1 MGTTLDA
8 APRAPEPQ
16 LIPVMLSRSETSL
29 TMSWCDFQQLT
40 EILRFAHDIVRW
52 ISKCRA
58 KLRVCSN
65 SRRYVA
71 SEMFRLCRL
80 LFLVGVAGSF
90 LASDEL
96 KAATAP
102 EPGDLRGVGKVTFPI
117 ACTPDVQS
125 DFVRGVALLHS
136 FFYEEARRVF
146 TSVAERDSKCAM
158 AQWGIAM
165 TWWHPIWTPPNP
177 DEMRAGKAAIE
188 KAMSMNAG
196 SDHERG
202 FITALN
208 TYYNTAD
215 NSSAAPVGQSCHGPV
230 GPRDRVVAYE
240 KAMRQLRDKYPDDFE
255 VQTFYAFAV
264 LGVGYATPNDT
275 TLSKQLEAAGTLER
289 LWKQNPNHPGV
300 VHYLIHSY
308 DYPQFAQ
315 RGLTAAKTYNS
326 IAPWV
331 PHALHMPS
339 HIFTR
344 LGMWDESIAANRA
357 SAEASRAYSAM
368 RHRDATE
375 AEELHALDYMAYSY
389 LQEAQDAEAKKI
401 VDLAAKVRKTN
412 PELEF
417 SAAYALAAI
426 PTRYAFERN
435 DWAAAATL
443 SIPNV
448 PHWSWFPFME
458 ALIEYG
464 HALGRAHTSDV
475 EGARKAIAR
484 MQELRDATKDPKF
497 DYFKSHLDLQMQAA
511 TAWVAAAE
519 GKNNDA
525 IDILRRAAGSE
536 EIMGKQ
542 PGSPGAFVPIR
553 EQLGTLLLEV
563 EQPRE
568 AQRQFEA
575 ALKIYPGRF
584 RGLYGAAKAAEQ
596 AGDNENASR
605 YYTKLAAQ
613 TTRAGNSR
621 DELNHIREFLS
632 AQPKAPDSKD
642 IATAHE

>member
-1 MGTTLDA
+1 MVRCRWPRVILFIALANNLGLHA
-8 APRAPEPQ
+8 A
-16 LIPVMLSRSETSL
+16 
-29 TMSWCDFQQLT
+29 
-40 EILRFAHDIVRW
+40 
-52 ISKCRA
+52 KC
-58 KLRVCSN
+58 
-65 SRRYVA
+65 
-71 SEMFRLCRL
+71 
-80 LFLVGVAGSF
+80 
-90 LASDEL
+90 
-96 KAATAP
+96 ATARQ
-102 EPGDLRGVGKVTFPI
+102 PGDLRGVGKVTFPI
-117 ACTPDVQS
+117 TCTPEAQS
-125 DFVRGVALLHS
+125 DFARGVALLHS

-146 TSVAERDSKCAM
+146 TSVSERDPKCAM

-165 TWWHPIWTPPNP
+165 TWWHPIWTPPTP
-177 DEMRAGKAAIE
+177 DEMGAGKAAIE
-188 KAMSMNAG
+188 KAMAMNA
-196 SDHERG
+196 STDRERG

-208 TYYNTAD
+208 IYYNTPD
-215 NSSAAPVGQSCHGPV
+215 SSTTAPIGQSCHGPV

-264 LGVGYATPNDT
+264 LGVGYATPNDV
-275 TLSKQLEAAGTLER
+275 TLSKQLEAAAILEK

-308 DYPQFAQ
+308 DYPQLAQ
-315 RGLTAAKTYNS
+315 RGLAAAQSYAS

-357 SAEASRAYSAM
+357 SAEASRAYAAM

-375 AEELHALDYMAYSY
+375 AEELHALDYLAYSY
-389 LQEAQDAEAKKI
+389 LQEARDTEAKKI

-443 SIPNV
+443 PIPKL
-448 PHWSWFPFME
+448 PHWSSFPFME

-464 HALGRAHTSDV
+464 HALGRAHTGDLD
-475 EGARKAIAR
+475 GARKAIAR
-484 MQELRDATKDPKF
+484 MQHLRDATKDPKF

-511 TAWVAAAE
+511 SAWVATGD
-519 GKNNDA
+519 GKKNEA
-525 IDILRRAAGSE
+525 IETLRRAADSE
-536 EIMGKQ
+536 DILGKH
-542 PGSPGAFVPIR
+542 PVSPGAFVPIR
-553 EQLGTLLLEV
+553 EQLGSLLLELG
-563 EQPRE
+563 QPKE
-568 AQRQFEA
+568 AQREFEA

-584 RGLYGAAKAAEQ
+584 RGLYGAAQAAEQ

-613 TTRAGNSR
+613 TSKAGVSR
-621 DELNHIREFLS
+621 DELNHVREFLS
-632 AQPKAPDSKD
+632 AQAKAADLKD
-642 IATAHE
+642 VAAARD

>member
-1 MGTTLDA
+1 M
-8 APRAPEPQ
+8 
-16 LIPVMLSRSETSL
+16 
-29 TMSWCDFQQLT
+29 
-40 EILRFAHDIVRW
+40 VRW
-52 ISKCRA
+52 RS
-58 KLRVCSN
+58 LRLVFLAGL
-65 SRRYVA
+65 A
-71 SEMFRLCRL
+71 SS
-80 LFLVGVAGSF
+80 FLVLNHVKS
-90 LASDEL
+90 
-96 KAATAP
+96 ATAP

-117 ACTPDVQS
+117 TCAPDVQS
-125 DFVRGVALLHS
+125 DFARGVALLHS

-146 TSVAERDSKCAM
+146 TSVAERDPKCAM

-188 KAMSMNAG
+188 KATSLNAD
-196 SDHERG
+196 SDRERG

-208 TYYNTAD
+208 TYYNTPD
-215 NSSAAPVGQSCHGPV
+215 SSVAAPVGQSCHGPV

-264 LGVGYATPNDT
+264 LATGYATPNDT
-275 TLSKQLEAAGTLER
+275 SLAKQLEAAGILEK
-289 LWKQNPNHPGV
+289 LWKQNANHPGV

-315 RGLTAAKTYNS
+315 RGLTAAQTYNS

-357 SAEASRAYSAM
+357 SAEASRAYAAM

-401 VDLAAKVRKTN
+401 VDIAAKVKKTN

-435 DWAAAATL
+435 DWAAAANL
-443 SIPNV
+443 AIPNL
-448 PHWSWFPFME
+448 PHWSSFPFME

-464 HALGRAHTSDV
+464 HALGRAHTGDLD
-475 EGARKAIAR
+475 GARKAIAR
-484 MQELRDATKDPKF
+484 MQQLRDATKEPKF
-497 DYFKSHLDLQMQAA
+497 DYFKSHLELQMQAA
-511 TAWVAAAE
+511 SAWVAAAE
-519 GKNNDA
+519 GKKNDA
-525 IDILRRAAGSE
+525 LDILRRAADSE
-536 EIMGKQ
+536 DILGKH
-542 PGSPGAFVPIR
+542 PVSPGAFVPIR
-553 EQLGTLLLEV
+553 EQLGALLLEMG
-563 EQPRE
+563 QPTE
-568 AQRQFEA
+568 AQREFEA

-584 RGLYGAAKAAEQ
+584 RGLYGAAQAAEQ
-596 AGDNENASR
+596 AGDNEGASR

-613 TTRAGNSR
+613 TSKAGGSR
-621 DELNHIREFLS
+621 DELNHVREFLS
-632 AQPKAPDSKD
+632 AQAKAADSKGV
-642 IATAHE
+642 ASARE

>member
-1 MGTTLDA
+1 MPNLVLQLRNIHTHIPLKMLRLDWARTVCLIALVTTS
-8 APRAPEPQ
+8 
-16 LIPVMLSRSETSL
+16 VV
-29 TMSWCDFQQLT
+29 
-40 EILRFAHDIVRW
+40 LRNVQ
-52 ISKCRA
+52 C
-58 KLRVCSN
+58 
-65 SRRYVA
+65 
-71 SEMFRLCRL
+71 
-80 LFLVGVAGSF
+80 
-90 LASDEL
+90 
-96 KAATAP
+96 ATAP

-117 ACTPDVQS
+117 TCAPTISNAGSDATIEGPATPSFTAPTDVQS
-125 DFVRGVALLHS
+125 DFARGVALLHS

-146 TSVAERDSKCAM
+146 TSVAERDPKCAM

-188 KAMSMNAG
+188 KAMSMKAG
-196 SDHERG
+196 TDRERG

-215 NSSAAPVGQSCHGPV
+215 SSSAAPVGQSCHGPV
-230 GPRDRVVAYE
+230 GPRDRVIAYE

-264 LGVGYATPNDT
+264 LGVLVMQRLT
-275 TLSKQLEAAGTLER
+275 TRRLSKQLEAAGILEK
-289 LWKQNPNHPGV
+289 LWKQDANHPGV

-315 RGLTAAKTYNS
+315 RGLTAAQTYNS

-344 LGMWDESIAANRA
+344 LGMWDESIAANQA
-357 SAEASRAYSAM
+357 SAEASRAYAAM
-368 RHRDATE
+368 RHRDAAE

-401 VDLAAKVRKTN
+401 VDIAAKVKKTN

-435 DWAAAATL
+435 DWAAAANL
-443 SIPNV
+443 SIPNL
-448 PHWSWFPFME
+448 PHWSSFPFME

-464 HALGRAHTSDV
+464 HALGRAHTGDV

-484 MQELRDATKDPKF
+484 MQQLRDATKEPKF

-511 TAWVAAAE
+511 SAWVAAAE
-519 GKNNDA
+519 GKKNDA
-525 IDILRRAAGSE
+525 IDMLRRAADSE
-536 EIMGKQ
+536 DILGKH
-542 PGSPGAFVPIR
+542 PVSPGAFVPIR
-553 EQLGTLLLEV
+553 EQLGTLLLEMG
-563 EQPRE
+563 QPN
-568 AQRQFEA
+568 
-575 ALKIYPGRF
+575 G
-584 RGLYGAAKAAEQ
+584 
-596 AGDNENASR
+596 S
-605 YYTKLAAQ
+605 
-613 TTRAGNSR
+613 
-621 DELNHIREFLS
+621 
-632 AQPKAPDSKD
+632 
-642 IATAHE
+642 TARI